1 MIMKVIGVERT
12 SGQFTDPKSGK
23 EVAYNNIKIHA
34 VKPNTTTYK
43 DENFGSGKLPVT
55 VKIQNIKEV
64 IEAIF
69 GSVLT
74 KDDLLSMVDQDYDF
88 YFTEKGAID
97 RIIAPAPPPAIKK
110 GA

>member
-1 MIMKVIGVERT
+1 MIMKVIGVEK
-12 SGQFTDPKSGK
+12 SCGQFTDQKSGK
-23 EVAYNNIKIHA
+23 DVVYNNIKIHA
-34 VKPNTTTYK
+34 VKPNTNTYNG
-43 DENFGSGKLPVT
+43 ENFGAGKLPVT

-69 GSVLT
+69 GTLLT

-97 RIIAPAPPPAIKK
+97 RIASPAPPAIKK
-110 GA
+110 GV

>member
-1 MIMKVIGVERT
+1 MIMNVIGVEKS

-23 EVAYNNIKIHA
+23 DVVFNNIKIHA
-34 VKPNTTTYK
+34 VKPNTTKYS

-74 KDDLLSMVDQDYDF
+74 KDDLLSMVGQDYDF

-97 RIIAPAPPPAIKK
+97 RIVAFAPPSAKK

>member
-1 MIMKVIGVERT
+1 MIMKVIGVEKS

-23 EVAYNNIKIHA
+23 DVVYNNIKIHA
-34 VKPNTTTYK
+34 IKPNTQKYSE
-43 DENFGSGKLPVT
+43 DNFGSGKLPVT
-55 VKIQNIKEV
+55 IKIQNIKEV

-97 RIIAPAPPPAIKK
+97 RIVAPAPPIKK